1 MTNYE
6 YLYETLAAVRET
18 CFTHEEDVTDAMGVC
33 EGEALPPISEDDD
46 LPF

>member
-6 YLYETLAAVRET
+6 YLHETLSAVRET
-18 CFTHEEDVTDAMGVC
+18 CFTHEEDVTDAHEMV
-33 EGEALPPISEDDD
+33 EGAPMAPIAEDDD